1 MNIFTAIL
9 LKVLST
15 LLFAAMGASVR
26 WLGEIVPV
34 GQMVFFRSAFAI
46 LPVVIF
52 YAWRGELWTALHTGR
67 PFGHVGRG
75 LVGVG
80 GMFFNFGALA
90 RLPLAD
96 ATAIGFSSPLITVAL
111 AGLWLGERV
120 RIYRWSAVLLGF
132 AGVIV
137 MLAPHLSVAQFSV
150 MSAAASLGAVLA
162 VLAAV
167 FNALAVI
174 QTRRLTD
181 SETTS
186 SIVLYFSLICMVIGL
201 MTLPFGWHR
210 PDTTELIV
218 LVMIGVLGGVG
229 HLLLTESYRYTSA
242 SLIAPFDYVAILW
255 AFAFGYFLFGE
266 VPEPMVF
273 AGAAIVIAAGL
284 FVIWRE
290 HQLRLKRRRELEGP
304 SESA

>member
-1 MNIFTAIL
+1 LNIFTAIL
-9 LKVLST
+9 LKVAST
-15 LLFAAMGASVR
+15 LLFSTMGASVR

-46 LPVVIF
+46 FPVVIF

-67 PFGHVGRG
+67 PFGHFGRG
-75 LVGVG
+75 FAGVG
-80 GMFFNFGALA
+80 GMFFHFGALA

-120 RIYRWSAVLLGF
+120 RFYRWSAVLLGF

-137 MLAPHLSVAQFSV
+137 MLAPHLSIARFSV
-150 MSAAASLGAVLA
+150 MSATATLGAILA

-210 PDTTELIV
+210 PNATELVV
-218 LVMIGVLGGVG
+218 LVMLGVLGGVG
-229 HLLLTESYRYTSA
+229 HLMLTESYRYASA
-242 SLIAPFDYVAILW
+242 SLIAPFDYIAIFW
-255 AFAFGYFLFGE
+255 AFTFGYFVFGE
-266 VPEPMVF
+266 IPEPMVLV
-273 AGAAIVIAAGL
+273 GAAIVIAAGL

-290 HQLRLKRRRELEGP
+290 RQLRLQRRDPEGP
-304 SESA
+304 PSGSA